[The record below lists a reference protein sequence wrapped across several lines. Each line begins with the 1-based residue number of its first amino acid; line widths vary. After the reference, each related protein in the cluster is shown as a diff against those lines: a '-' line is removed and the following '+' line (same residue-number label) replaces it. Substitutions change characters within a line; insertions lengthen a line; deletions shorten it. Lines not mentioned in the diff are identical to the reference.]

1 MNVPRPTSNW
11 EAATEAA
18 IRQSLERGEFDGLPG
33 HGRPIEGLDR
43 PHDELWWVRKK
54 LAEEQVDALP
64 PALRLRRER
73 ELVLEAVAAAR
84 SEQRVRQLLDDLNA
98 KIRKLNK
105 YGASGPPSS
114 MMPVDID
121 AAVEQWRTSRAP

>member
-1 MNVPRPTSNW
+1 MNVPRITPNW

-33 HGRPIEGLDR
+33 TGKPIDGLDR
-43 PHDELWWVRKK
+43 PHDELWWVRQK
-54 LAEEQVDALP
+54 LAIEQVDTLP

-73 ELVLEAVAAAR
+73 EVTLQAANASTNEAK
-84 SEQRVRQLLDDLNA
+84 VRQLLGDLND

-105 YGASGPPSS
+105 YGASGPPSTL
-114 MMPVDID
+114 MPVDIEAFVD
-121 AAVEQWRTSRAP
+121 EWRKLR